1 MSETVWHFLVFF
13 PAVLVALALHEA
25 AHAYTADRLG
35 DPTPRR
41 LGRVTL
47 NPLVHLDPMG
57 TLLLAVVHFGWG
69 KPVPVDPRYFNQPRR
84 DMMLVALAGPLAN
97 IATAIIFALSLRLLD
112 HTLTPLVYAAI
123 DALVLISL
131 LLAVFN
137 LLPIPPLDGSKILVG
152 LLPDEWALR
161 YQRYSGPLS
170 WGLMALVLIGGVSDF
185 NPLGAI
191 LFTPVDI
198 LYTLLVGGVSAF

>member
-1 MSETVWHFLVFF
+1 
-13 PAVLVALALHEA
+13 
-25 AHAYTADRLG
+25 
-35 DPTPRR
+35 
-41 LGRVTL
+41 
-47 NPLVHLDPMG
+47 MG

-69 KPVPVDPRYFNQPRR
+69 KPVPVDPRYFSQPRR

-137 LLPIPPLDGSKILVG
+137 LLPIPPLDGSKVLVG
-152 LLPDEWALR
+152 LLPDEWAQR

>member
-1 MSETVWHFLVFF
+1 LSETVWQFLVFL

-69 KPVPVDPRYFNQPRR
+69 KPVPVDPRYFSQPRR

-137 LLPIPPLDGSKILVG
+137 LLPIPPLDGSKVLVG
-152 LLPDEWALR
+152 LLPDEWAQR

>member
-1 MSETVWHFLVFF
+1 MSETVWQFLVFL